1 MLREIVNSILAAVFL
16 FGVLIVFFIVA
27 KSKYR
32 GKFGLASRCLQAIAH
47 LAAHLTAMWG
57 LYSGLA
63 YANYSATE
71 RLAERLSKLTPDWQ
85 NRLGVDLSGQG
96 DALTFL
102 MIPTEFW
109 ARIVYPIEM
118 IIIGGILGALIFAT
132 YLSLSY
138 VVGKVNADWIFSS
151 QRIADY
157 KCFLRMRFDRHK
169 LTIYPIC
176 LDRVPDRS
184 GWRWRRA
191 PQRGQALVE
200 PRSPLRPRLI
210 EGPIVIRPDEIPR
223 PGEPVPIAAKVAAM
237 SR

>member
-1 MLREIVNSILAAVFL
+1 M
-16 FGVLIVFFIVA
+16 
-27 KSKYR
+27 
-32 GKFGLASRCLQAIAH
+32 
-47 LAAHLTAMWG
+47 T
-57 LYSGLA
+57 
-63 YANYSATE
+63 SA
-71 RLAERLSKLTPDWQ
+71 
-85 NRLGVDLSGQG
+85 GQG